1 MKTLFCVA
9 VIELDDDPEPYNGGW
24 TIHPKLYHFEVEDD
38 GSGEVEQ
45 VIYEKVERKLL
56 AKGYLPRDHS
66 ISVNKVSKII
76 KL

>member
-9 VIELDDDPEPYNGGW
+9 VTELSDDPEPYNGGW
-24 TIHPKLYHFEVEDD
+24 TIHPELYHFEVEDD
-38 GSGEVEQ
+38 GSGEVEK
-45 VIYEKVERKLL
+45 VIYEKVQRKLL
-56 AKGYLPRDHS
+56 DKGYIPRDHS

>member
-24 TIHPKLYHFEVEDD
+24 PIDPELYHFEVEDD
-38 GSGEVEQ
+38 GSGEVENML
-45 VIYEKVERKLL
+45 YEWVEQKLL
-56 AKGYLPRDHS
+56 DKGYIPRDHS